1 MVQKIADPS
10 PVSGQFMDESK
21 AEFTSLDEN
30 LTSLIEK
37 AASDENVR
45 DEMIASIYA
54 HLCKLAHFL
63 LVQEAPGNSL
73 QTTDLV
79 HEFYLRFADD
89 PTTWQNR
96 AHLFGSAARSMRQ
109 ILVNR
114 AVRRKRLKRGGD
126 VSRLDVDLAN
136 FDAGRSDDLIVE
148 LDQALKHLA
157 EVAPRKAEIVELR
170 WFGGL
175 NIEEISVALSLST
188 ATIKREIRFAR
199 SWLYREMCDAHK

>member
-1 MVQKIADPS
+1 M
-10 PVSGQFMDESK
+10 
-21 AEFTSLDEN
+21 
-30 LTSLIEK
+30 
-37 AASDENVR
+37 
-45 DEMIASIYA
+45 
-54 HLCKLAHFL
+54 
-63 LVQEAPGNSL
+63 
-73 QTTDLV
+73 
-79 HEFYLRFADD
+79 
-89 PTTWQNR
+89 
-96 AHLFGSAARSMRQ
+96 
-109 ILVNR
+109 
-114 AVRRKRLKRGGD
+114 
-126 VSRLDVDLAN
+126 SRLDVDLAN